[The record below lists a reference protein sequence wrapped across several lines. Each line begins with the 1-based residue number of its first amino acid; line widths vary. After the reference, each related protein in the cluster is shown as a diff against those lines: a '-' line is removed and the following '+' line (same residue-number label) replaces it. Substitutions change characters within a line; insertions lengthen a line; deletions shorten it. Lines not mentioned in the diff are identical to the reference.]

1 MINQYGINNEI
12 WRQLLKTCFSFPQV
26 VRVILYGSR
35 ARGDYS
41 QGSDIDIAI
50 DAPTMTDSDFSKLWN
65 KLDDLPL
72 IFSLDVV
79 HLQTLQN
86 KKLVHAINTEGI
98 SVAM

>member
-1 MINQYGINNEI
+1 
-12 WRQLLKTCFSFPQV
+12 
-26 VRVILYGSR
+26 
-35 ARGDYS
+35 
-41 QGSDIDIAI
+41 
-50 DAPTMTDSDFSKLWN
+50 MTDSDFSKLWN